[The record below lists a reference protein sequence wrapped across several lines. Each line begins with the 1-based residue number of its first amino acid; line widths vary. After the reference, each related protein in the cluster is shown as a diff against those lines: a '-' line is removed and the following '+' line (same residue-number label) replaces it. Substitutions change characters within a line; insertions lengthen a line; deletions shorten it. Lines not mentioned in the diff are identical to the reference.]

1 MGGRVGWEGKRV
13 SGREVGRESERVS
26 GREGD
31 SEGGWERDSE
41 R

>member
-1 MGGRVGWEGKRV
+1 MGRQGERV